1 MKLLRQRFF
10 LHHLAFPFNF
20 FYICSMKRFNLSII
34 ISILVAVTLLASCVS
49 QKSSVPGV
57 TSIRSLPGNDIYQAD
72 LDIPEIDGAPQLNTL
87 ISNQVNSWYDSFISE
102 AELNSQMAEE
112 YGQPF
117 TFENQWKVTLN
128 TDDCTSLLLT
138 AYQFTGGANGVD
150 KMATFTW
157 NKQTNQLMSLEQFLP
172 LVLENPTLDG
182 LAEICREELTLALS
196 AGNDSDLQEMILT
209 GTEPIPENYDL
220 FTISDKGL
228 TIYFQKYQVAP
239 GSSGSQAVLIPYLK

>member
-1 MKLLRQRFF
+1 
-10 LHHLAFPFNF
+10 
-20 FYICSMKRFNLSII
+20 MKRFNLAII
-34 ISILVAVTLLASCVS
+34 ASLLVAATFTACVS

-102 AELNSQMAEE
+102 AELNRQMALDF
-112 YGQPF
+112 GQPF

-128 TDDCTSLLLT
+128 TADCTSLLLT
-138 AYQFTGGANGVD
+138 SYQFTGGANGEE
-150 KMATFTW
+150 KMASFTW
-157 NKQTNQLMSLEQFLP
+157 NKQSNQLMNLEQFLP
-172 LVLENPTLDG
+172 LVLKNPTLDG
-182 LAEICREELTLALS
+182 LAEICREELTAALA
-196 AGNDSDLQEMILT
+196 AQNDSDLKEMIHA
-209 GTEPIPENYDL
+209 GTEPFPENYTV

-228 TIYFQKYQVAP
+228 TVYFQKYQVAP